1 MLHIWVT
8 QQLESGRIRVTPPYG
23 QRQTTVP
30 APDVED
36 PHKAVL
42 MRRVFNGYGKDEK
55 ITVERREEI
64 PGQWGSGWVWRVWVE
79 PAGE

>member
-1 MLHIWVT
+1 MLHVWVT

-23 QRQTTVP
+23 IRQTTVP

-42 MRRVFNGYGKDEK
+42 MRRVFNAYGKDEK
-55 ITVERREEI
+55 ITVERREKI
-64 PGQWGSGWVWRVWVE
+64 ADDGGWVWRVWVE
-79 PAGE
+79 PADVR

>member
-1 MLHIWVT
+1 MRHVWVT

-23 QRQTTVP
+23 IRQTTVP

-42 MRRVFNGYGKDEK
+42 MRRVFNAYGKDEK
-55 ITVERREEI
+55 ITVEQREEI
-64 PGQWGSGWVWRVWVE
+64 ADGGGWIWRVWVE

>member
-1 MLHIWVT
+1 MLHVWVT

-23 QRQTTVP
+23 IRQTTVP

-42 MRRVFNGYGKDEK
+42 MRRVFNAYGKDEK
-55 ITVERREEI
+55 ITIERREEI
-64 PGQWGSGWVWRVWVE
+64 ADAGGWVWRVWVE
-79 PAGE
+79 PVGE